1 MVLHTAGN
9 VLGLDVQYYFSY
21 AHSVWIFP
29 VDLIT
34 EQLDAEAIQVLAY
47 SLPHPLTQSY
57 LVHSSPLYHTGP
69 AGCPA
74 PGKVE
79 G

>member
-9 VLGLDVQYYFSY
+9 VLGLDVQHYFSY

-34 EQLDAEAIQVLAY
+34 EQLDAEVIQVLAH
-47 SLPHPLTQSY
+47 SLIP
-57 LVHSSPLYHTGP
+57 
-69 AGCPA
+69 
-74 PGKVE
+74 
-79 G
+79 